1 MPSPASPVERPA
13 DAPAP
18 IHPVARLLTEWSRDA
33 VLIGIVVLALVASR
47 GALIASLWSYAGP
60 QADAGGV
67 LTALVRGFPF
77 DLRTATIALLPT
89 VAFSLTVLRWPWPS
103 ARRAV
108 RTALGTVLLTLILLL
123 TIVDHFYFRE
133 YASQFD
139 HFVIG
144 LVYDDT
150 TAILRTVW
158 NEHPVEWAAVGTA
171 AFAAAAAWLLS
182 RAMRWTPPARFDRA
196 PPWLLVLL
204 IPVALA
210 VLVCSARGSVSRLP
224 AQSKN
229 VAVTRDEKLLNKL
242 VLNPITALQ
251 RAIADHRES
260 SAGSRRFDPQ
270 EVRAA
275 LDRLGVRG
283 ADADSLSD
291 HFSRTAH
298 GADRPPRHVVLLVM
312 ESLSAWPQAES
323 WKPFALTERTR
334 GLAAEGVA
342 VQRFLSESTG
352 TMASLGPLLSGL
364 PDCGIEQSYQQLAR
378 KPFATS
384 LAPIFR
390 RLGYRTRFFYSG
402 YLSWQRLGDF
412 VTAQGFDEIRGGGT
426 ISDWTDGNE
435 WGVDDEKLLS
445 YVLRERDDAL
455 PTFDVVLTTSNHP
468 PFSVDVY
475 GKGFPWRTA
484 PPGLPI
490 DADADLRVLGHL
502 WYSDRALGDFV
513 DALRRDH
520 PGTLVAITGDHYGRR
535 FPNRHPSPWERS
547 AVPGVLLGPAVEGRR
562 LAATAGSHL
571 DLVPTLVEL
580 CAPAGFAYHALGTD
594 LFAVAQSEI
603 ATNAGAL
610 TATGALEWNNRG
622 DATLTPEEAKR
633 LTQVKADRAAISA
646 WALLRGDRLPPTH

>member
-1 MPSPASPVERPA
+1 MTGEARGVSPL
-13 DAPAP
+13 
-18 IHPVARLLTEWSRDA
+18 ARLLSEWARDA
-33 VLIGIVVLALVASR
+33 VLIGAVVLALMAAR
-47 GALIASLWSYAGP
+47 GALIASLWSHAGP

-77 DLRTATIALLPT
+77 DLRTATVALLPT
-89 VAFSLTVLRWPWPS
+89 VVFSLTVLRWPWPR
-103 ARRAV
+103 ARRV
-108 RTALGTVLLTLILLL
+108 LRTALGTTLLTGILLL
-123 TIVDHFYFRE
+123 TIVDHYYFRE

-158 NEHPVEWAAVGTA
+158 NEHPVLWAALGTA
-171 AFAAAAAWLLS
+171 AFAWGIAWLLA
-182 RAMRWTPPARFDRA
+182 RLARWTPEDRLARLRPA
-196 PPWLLVLL
+196 LLASL
-204 IPVALA
+204 IPVTLIL
-210 VLVCSARGSVSRLP
+210 LVCAARGSVSRLP

-242 VLNPITALQ
+242 VLNPIAALQ
-251 RAIADHRES
+251 GAIRDHREA
-260 SAGSRRFDPQ
+260 SAGAWRLEPL

-275 LDRLGVRG
+275 LHRLGAPG
-283 ADADSLSD
+283 ADADSVSG
-291 HFSRTAH
+291 HFRRTAR
-298 GADRPPRHVVLLVM
+298 GADHPPRQVVLVVM
-312 ESLSAWPQAES
+312 ESLSAWPLAER
-323 WKPFALTERTR
+323 WKPFALTERTS
-334 GLAAEGVA
+334 GFAAEGVA
-342 VQRFLSESTG
+342 VPRFLPESTG

-364 PDCGIEQSYQQLAR
+364 PDCGIEQSYQPLAR
-378 KPFATS
+378 RPFATS

-402 YLSWQRLGDF
+402 YLSWQKLGDF

-445 YVLRERDDAL
+445 YVRREQDDAM

-475 GKGFPWRTA
+475 GKGFPWRSA

-513 DALRRDH
+513 DGLRRDH
-520 PGTLVAITGDHYGRR
+520 PGTLLAITGDHYGRR
-535 FPNRHPSPWERS
+535 FPNRHPEPWERC
-547 AVPGVLLGPAVEGRR
+547 AVPGVLLGPAVDGRR

-571 DLVPTLVEL
+571 DLIPTLVEL
-580 CAPAGFAYHALGTD
+580 CAPAGFAYHALGAD
-594 LFAVAQSEI
+594 LFAVPQAEI

-610 TATGALEWNNRG
+610 TTTGALEWNNRG
-622 DATLTPEEAKR
+622 DATLAPEEAKR
-633 LTQVKADRAAISA
+633 LTQLKADRSLVSA
-646 WALLRGDRLPPTH
+646 WALLRGDELPPER